1 MRAIILAAGS
11 GSRLGERNS
20 GLPKCLLRLGGKTL
34 LQRHL
39 EILHGCGVSEIVLVL
54 GFAREAIETE
64 LDGLNSGP
72 RPVTLDNPQY
82 REGSVVSLWTA
93 RHQLVR
99 GGDVLVMDAD
109 VLYGRSLIERLL
121 GSRFANC
128 FLLDRDFIPGE
139 EPVKLCVRG
148 GQLVEFRKRIPQNL
162 QFDFCGESVGF
173 FRFSESAARQLA
185 QICERYVNAGRTREP
200 HEEAIRDLLLNSE
213 PGTFGF
219 EDITGSPWT
228 EIDFPDDL
236 RRAEEV
242 ILPRLS

>member
-11 GSRLGERNS
+11 GSRLRDS
-20 GLPKCLLRLGGKTL
+20 APGLPKCLLRLGGKTL

-54 GFAREAIETE
+54 GFARESIETE
-64 LDGLNSGP
+64 LDTLGLRL
-72 RPVTLDNPQY
+72 RPLTLDNPRYQ
-82 REGSVVSLWTA
+82 EGSVVSLWTA
-93 RHQLVR
+93 RHQLLR
-99 GGDVLVMDAD
+99 GGEVLVMDAD
-109 VLYGRSLIERLL
+109 VLYGRHLIERLF

-148 GQLVEFRKRIPQNL
+148 GHLVEFRKRIPQNL
-162 QFDFCGESVGF
+162 EFDFCGESVGF
-173 FRFSESAARQLA
+173 FRFSESVAKQLA
-185 QICERYVNAGRTREP
+185 QICEQYVNDGRTLEP
-200 HEEAIRDLLLNSE
+200 HEEAIRDLLLNSA

-219 EDITGSPWT
+219 EEITGSPWT